1 MFMDAMSCIKGRASV
16 RSFRRD
22 DIADVVMD
30 EILEA
35 AIAAPSARNCQDWEF
50 VVVKEQQNKERLAEA
65 SGGQGMIR
73 EAPVVVVVCSN
84 LKKISRCGARGESL
98 YSIQD
103 TAAATQNLM
112 LAAWDKGIGSCWVG
126 AFDEGKVR
134 QILVLPEHVRPV
146 AVIPLGYPDEKPV
159 KPERWPLK
167 DFVHREHF

>member
-1 MFMDAMSCIKGRASV
+1 MDAMECIRGRASV
-16 RSFRRD
+16 RGFRGD
-22 DIADVVMD
+22 DITELLMD

-35 AIAAPSARNCQDWEF
+35 AVAAPSAKNCQDWEF
-50 VVVKEQQNKERLAEA
+50 IVVKNPENRQRLAGA
-65 SGGQGMIR
+65 ALGQDMIE

-84 LKKISRCGARGESL
+84 LKKSSRCGTRGETL

-126 AFDEGKVR
+126 AFDEGRVR
-134 QILVLPEHVRPV
+134 QVLVLPEHVRPLAIV
-146 AVIPLGYPDEKPV
+146 PLGYPAETPK